1 MKYKIQFSKEELLAF
16 DKFCTF
22 FPKSELEERCP
33 QVIKDKHFIT
43 FLGKIYQY
51 VNKIRGVTEQES
63 KRLENQ
69 AKKFLG
75 LR

>member
-16 DKFCTF
+16 DNFCTF
-22 FPKSELEERCP
+22 FPKAELEQRCP
-33 QVIKDKHFIT
+33 QVIKDKHFAT
-43 FLGKIYQY
+43 FLGKLYQHI
-51 VNKIRGVTEQES
+51 NKIRGVTEEEN
-63 KRLENQ
+63 KRLANQ